1 MMRGAPWWA
10 GGVRPRLRW
19 RHRTQTGWEPFAEF
33 RFAPPV
39 DLHETG
45 ESVVV
50 TVDLPG
56 VKREDLEIS
65 VEGDSLLVLKGRRS
79 AGESQG
85 PEYVCCERPVGR
97 FAREIELPAP
107 VDAGRVRATLRDGVL
122 ELILPKS
129 RAALPHR
136 IAVAAD

>member
-19 RHRTQTGWEPFAEF
+19 RHRTETGWEPVAEF
-33 RFAPPV
+33 LFAPPV
-39 DLHETG
+39 DLYETA
-45 ESVVV
+45 ENVVV

-56 VKREDLEIS
+56 VTREDLEIS
-65 VEGDSLLVLKGRRS
+65 VEGETLLVLKGRR
-79 AGESQG
+79 AAAESQG
-85 PEYVCCERPVGR
+85 IEYACCERPAGR

-107 VDAGRVRATLRDGVL
+107 VDAGGVRAALRDGVL
-122 ELILPKS
+122 ELVLPKS

-136 IAVAAD
+136 IAVAAG